1 MRKDIEMNNH
11 KRDRIENLVRSIDR
25 AKERISYWEKFNQ
38 YGGYDILIRLNISNK
53 EPEVVKYEDDIVK
66 QIIDNYKRDLE
77 RYNKRLDELLTP
89 ETTGNEQ
96 YAPRKDKRWFWRKE
110 E

>member
-1 MRKDIEMNNH
+1 MNDF
-11 KRDRIENLVRSIDR
+11 RRCRIENLVRSIDH

-77 RYNKRLDELLTP
+77 RYNKRLDELLNP
-89 ETTGNEQ
+89 DATGNDQ
-96 YAPRKDKRWFWRKE
+96 YELPKKRRWFFRGGK
-110 E
+110 

>member
-1 MRKDIEMNNH
+1 MNDF
-11 KRDRIENLVRSIDR
+11 KRCRIENLVRSIDR

-77 RYNKRLDELLTP
+77 RYNKRLDELLNP
-89 ETTGNEQ
+89 NTTGKDQ
-96 YAPRKDKRWFWRKE
+96 YDTPKKRGWLFRKE
-110 E
+110 NRP

>member
-1 MRKDIEMNNH
+1 MNNH

-66 QIIDNYKRDLE
+66 QIIDNYKRDLK
-77 RYNKRLDELLTP
+77 RYNERLDELLNIDV
-89 ETTGNEQ
+89 TGNAQ
-96 YAPRKDKRWFWRKE
+96 YEPSRSRRWFFRMGK
-110 E
+110 

>member
-1 MRKDIEMNNH
+1 MNNR
-11 KRDRIENLVRSIDR
+11 KRRRIENLVRSIDR
-25 AKERISYWEKFNQ
+25 VKERISYWQKFNQ

-66 QIIDNYKRDLE
+66 QIINNYKRDLE

-89 ETTGNEQ
+89 KTTGNEQ
-96 YAPRKDKRWFWRKE
+96 YVPRKDKRWFWRKE